1 MFTNHMKV
9 FNFLLKLIITTSIE
23 DIFLL
28 KSGRNNFL
36 HLERGIL
43 TTSRNRYT
51 KFSVEKNSD
60 GSYKLLANGKPIE
73 IRDGKL
79 NAKGKG
85 FFRKSLNIYVVLS
98 NEDGGP
104 VKLMTKNDKCV
115 KLRRYGRKIRF
126 VLSNYCNRSDN
137 LFYVI
142 NQNNYNNNPYNNYNN
157 NYNNNPYDSYNDN
170 SYFDYSNSS
179 DFYSKMKSYD
189 SSSDSMSSMNF
200 MNSQPCNP
208 TSYRKQLKK
217 IGISSSSSSSSSS
230 SF

>member
-28 KSGRNNFL
+28 KSERNNFL

-43 TTSRNRYT
+43 TTNRNRYT
-51 KFSVEKNSD
+51 KFSVERNSD

-73 IRDGKL
+73 IKDGKL
-79 NAKGKG
+79 NPKGRR
-85 FFRKSLNIYVVLS
+85 FSRKSLNIYVVLS

-104 VKLMTKNDKCV
+104 VKLMTKNDKYV

-142 NQNNYNNNPYNNYNN
+142 NQNNYNNN
-157 NYNNNPYDSYNDN
+157 YNNNPYDSYNDN

-179 DFYSKMKSYD
+179 DFYLKMKSYD

-208 TSYRKQLKK
+208 TSYHKQLKK
-217 IGISSSSSSSSSS
+217 LGISSSSSSSSSS